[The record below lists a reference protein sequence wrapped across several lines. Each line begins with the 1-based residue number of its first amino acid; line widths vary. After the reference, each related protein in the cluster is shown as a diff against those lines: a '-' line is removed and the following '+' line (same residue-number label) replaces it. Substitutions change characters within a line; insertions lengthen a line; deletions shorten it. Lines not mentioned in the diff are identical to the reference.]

1 MWLMFNK
8 MADDERFKAR
18 ASYTLVFRLDPFR
31 PPAPN
36 VLSPSLPVLK
46 CSALVFL

>member
-1 MWLMFNK
+1 MLNK
-8 MADDERFKAR
+8 MANDEPYKPR
-18 ASYTLVFRLDPFR
+18 ANYTLVSLLDPVR

-36 VLSPSLPVLK
+36 GLSRSQSVLK

>member
-1 MWLMFNK
+1 MLNK
-8 MADDERFKAR
+8 MANDEPYKPR
-18 ASYTLVFRLDPFR
+18 ANYTLVSLLDPVR

-36 VLSPSLPVLK
+36 GLSPSLPVLK